1 MQVPM
6 SAEERLASIAKIAG
20 SRSDSALVLK
30 HLNDVIR
37 STAFQGSHRSGQFLE
52 YIVKKALSGQFDSLK
67 ERIIGVELFGRD
79 PSYDTGGDSIVRVT
93 ASDVRR
99 RLLQHYGRDGASSS
113 IRISLPTGSY
123 IPEITVENRNQR
135 QQIVEA
141 PDAQVDGVAPPAA
154 PETIAVPV
162 PIAQDQASPGLLT
175 T

>member
-123 IPEITVENRNQR
+123 IPRLRSRTAISGSRSSTHRMHR
-135 QQIVEA
+135 SM
-141 PDAQVDGVAPPAA
+141 
-154 PETIAVPV
+154 
-162 PIAQDQASPGLLT
+162 ASLH
-175 T
+175 